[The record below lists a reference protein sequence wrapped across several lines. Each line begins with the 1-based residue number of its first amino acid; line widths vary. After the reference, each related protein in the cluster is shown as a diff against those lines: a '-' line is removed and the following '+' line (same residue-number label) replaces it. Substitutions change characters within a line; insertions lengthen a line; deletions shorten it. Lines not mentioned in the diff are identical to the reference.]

1 MEGYRDK
8 LMAAGF
14 QLDRV
19 LTAGHYDRQ
28 RGFQLMSEYLQ
39 ATPESER
46 VEALFCEN
54 DVLALGRSKRSGK
67 RRRRL
72 RWPW

>member
-1 MEGYRDK
+1 
-8 LMAAGF
+8 MAAGF
-14 QLDRV
+14 RLDRV

-46 VEALFCEN
+46 IEALFCEN
-54 DVLALGRSKRSGK
+54 DVLALGA
-67 RRRRL
+67 L
-72 RWPW
+72 EQA